1 MKKYVIIAETG
12 SDITKEMADKYG
24 IYLVPM
30 HVSFGSET
38 KDDGSFSIEELFE
51 YYEKTGD
58 LPKTSA
64 SMPVDFEK
72 VFDEIHE
79 KMPQAHI
86 IHLAYS
92 KATTCSYQ
100 NAIIAAEGRD
110 YVTSIDTKH
119 VSAGQ
124 AIIVYAMAK
133 YLEDNPQCTIK
144 EIKAKVEQLAVE
156 CKMGFFPGDL
166 AYLKAGGRVSNAAYI
181 GAKLLNITPL
191 IEVIDGTLQ
200 GTKKYHGSTK
210 RIAKSFFKDFV
221 TEKKLKKDQIAYVN
235 ALGLDDKVKKL
246 LEELAIEYGFQDIL
260 WVSTGGVIS
269 SHSGPGGFG
278 IAGFSE

>member
-38 KDDGSFSIEELFE
+38 KDDGSFSIAELFE

-133 YLEDNPQCTIK
+133 YLEDNPQCTIE

>member
-133 YLEDNPQCTIK
+133 YLEDNPQCTIE

>member
-38 KDDGSFSIEELFE
+38 KDDGSFPIEELFE

-133 YLEDNPQCTIK
+133 HLEDNPQCTIE

>member
-79 KMPQAHI
+79 KTPQAHI

-133 YLEDNPQCTIK
+133 YLEDNPQCTIE